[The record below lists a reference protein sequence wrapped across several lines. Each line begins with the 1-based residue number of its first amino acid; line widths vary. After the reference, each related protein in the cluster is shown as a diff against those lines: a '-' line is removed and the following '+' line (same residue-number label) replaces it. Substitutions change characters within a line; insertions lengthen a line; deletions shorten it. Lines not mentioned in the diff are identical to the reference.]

1 MDLSLPPDAFLEAV
15 QWNADG
21 LVPAIAQDVLTG
33 KVLMLAWM
41 NAEALRLSIR
51 ERRGIYWSRSRQSLW
66 RKGESSGHVQ
76 HLQGIYLDCDGDTVL
91 LRVRQEGPACH
102 TGAETCFFREAHGE
116 HWQDCPAPV
125 GSFLEELERIIQQ
138 RRQADPAQ
146 SYVAKLLQGG
156 RDRVLKKVG
165 EEATEFLLACKNPEP
180 QPVLAEGADLLF
192 HFLVALTE
200 RNLQLEQ
207 VLAELQRREGV
218 SGIAEKAARQLP

>member
-1 MDLSLPPDAFLEAV
+1 MDFSLPPDDFLKAV

-102 TGAETCFFREAHGE
+102 TGAETCFFREAHEG

-192 HFLVALTE
+192 HFLVALAE
-200 RNLQLEQ
+200 RNLLLEQ
-207 VLAELQRREGV
+207 VLAELQRREGI